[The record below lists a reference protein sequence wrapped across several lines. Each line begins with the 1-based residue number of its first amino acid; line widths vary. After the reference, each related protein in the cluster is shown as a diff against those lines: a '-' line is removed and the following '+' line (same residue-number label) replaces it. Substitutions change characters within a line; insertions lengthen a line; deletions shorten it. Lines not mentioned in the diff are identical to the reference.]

1 MRSACCTQFESPPGK
16 QNKVLSIGQR
26 AIEKKKAE
34 MNEEKKGS
42 IRFIL
47 GKPGE
52 NYSYRCMLLRD

>member
-34 MNEEKKGS
+34 MNEEKKEAS
-42 IRFIL
+42 DLF
-47 GKPGE
+47 
-52 NYSYRCMLLRD
+52 